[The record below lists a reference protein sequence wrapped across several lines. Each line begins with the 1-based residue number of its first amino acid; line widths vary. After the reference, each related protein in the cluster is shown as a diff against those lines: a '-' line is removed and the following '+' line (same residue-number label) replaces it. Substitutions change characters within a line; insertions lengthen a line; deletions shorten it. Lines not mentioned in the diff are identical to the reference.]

1 MNGSSSIR
9 LSLGQ
14 IQLLKSLPI
23 NFSVHDTP
31 CPTNQ
36 DIYIPHQD
44 PPPLR
49 FAKGDELRVETLVSL
64 ARSSPLLTGLSFRAV
79 HWTPLKS
86 APVPLREGRE
96 FVGGGGTALPTKKL
110 PQTHETAGQT
120 RLAKPHHLM
129 KCAQMGAFRGAWGD
143 WSPHKKTKGRGG
155 TGPPTKKQR
164 GVGGLVPPQK
174 KKRGAYSPQ
183 ANSALCGAY
192 PPEADSPR
200 PRRNGI
206 RSR

>member
-96 FVGGGGTALPTKKL
+96 FVG
-110 PQTHETAGQT
+110 
-120 RLAKPHHLM
+120 
-129 KCAQMGAFRGAWGD
+129 
-143 WSPHKKTKGRGG
+143 RGG
-155 TGPPTKKQR
+155 TDPPTKKTPPNPRNSRPNTTRQASPPHEMR
-164 GVGGLVPPQK
+164 PNGRISGGVRGLVPPQK
-174 KKRGAYSPQ
+174 KSPNPSKERGMKGSVISAYQ
-183 ANSALCGAY
+183 RVANMAY
-192 PPEADSPR
+192 IERTMLISR
-200 PRRNGI
+200 MTYS
-206 RSR
+206 RSY

>member
-31 CPTNQ
+31 YPTNQ

-96 FVGGGGTALPTKKL
+96 FVGHGGTDPPTKKL

-120 RLAKPHHLM
+120 RLAKPHHLT
-129 KCAQMGAFRGAWGD
+129 KYARMGAFRGARGD
-143 WSPHKKTKGRGG
+143 WSPHNNRLIGWPSR
-155 TGPPTKKQR
+155 
-164 GVGGLVPPQK
+164 
-174 KKRGAYSPQ
+174 A
-183 ANSALCGAY
+183 
-192 PPEADSPR
+192 
-200 PRRNGI
+200 PRRPKPRG
-206 RSR
+206 RSRSCRRRLACRRSFERPFRGLFGMPMPL

>member
-1 MNGSSSIR
+1 MAFFACLAPSLSPTDSRLRQPVLEHRLTGFTTSPPHPLSMNGEGDKCFSCRNTRTEKSTITQKPSP
-9 LSLGQ
+9 
-14 IQLLKSLPI
+14 QLTTHQAKHKKPHPNSQHTRPKTKS
-23 NFSVHDTP
+23 
-31 CPTNQ
+31 PT
-36 DIYIPHQD
+36 
-44 PPPLR
+44 
-49 FAKGDELRVETLVSL
+49 
-64 ARSSPLLTGLSFRAV
+64 
-79 HWTPLKS
+79 
-86 APVPLREGRE
+86 
-96 FVGGGGTALPTKKL
+96 
-110 PQTHETAGQT
+110 QTHNTPGQT
-120 RLAKPHHLM
+120 RHTKPHHLM
-129 KCAQMGAFRGAWGD
+129 KCARMGAFR
-143 WSPHKKTKGRGG
+143 GRGG